1 MTSSVVV
8 SVTLPIAIVAIIFI
22 VLVFCS
28 PRSQDDRRSWYEF
41 GVFLPEL
48 LWRRITGAPPPRRF
62 QGRQRR
68 RRKVEGLT
76 KTEIRMAC
84 PEVVFRGTRRPSE
97 IVTSGLRFERKG
109 PIQTDQQSYLGNDS
123 VERVSNVS
131 VNSSEVVL
139 QGFET
144 PRLGPLSE
152 KVPKDSEKREVLES
166 VGIPLVETEE
176 IKPILEDG
184 AEVCREKRSSSKDSS
199 RSARNSET
207 LSLVHV
213 PAAPG
218 HIFQFVLPLRWVT
231 HETEPVEPYH
241 VAEKEGVVLGSFY
254 IPDDMCAVCLDP
266 VMPGVKLRVLQCRH
280 AFHSPCI
287 EQWLRSANRCPLCN
301 TPPIPVF
308 EEEDMEEDSLECQIV
323 TALGNPGRATYWQ
336 SSAYRAVVK
345 SYNARCWLQESE
357 TT

>member
-1 MTSSVVV
+1 MTDSVVV
-8 SVTLPIAIVAIIFI
+8 SVTLPIVIVAVIFI
-22 VLVFCS
+22 LLAFCS
-28 PRSQDDRRSWYEF
+28 PTPQDERRSWYEF

-48 LWRRITGAPPPRRF
+48 LWRRITGAPPPSRL
-62 QGRQRR
+62 QGRQH
-68 RRKVEGLT
+68 RKRKLEGLT

-84 PEVVFRGTRRPSE
+84 PEVIFRGARRPSE
-97 IVTSGLRFERKG
+97 IVTAGLRFETKG
-109 PIQTDQQSYLGNDS
+109 ASHSQQQMVCDNDS
-123 VERVSNVS
+123 AQKLSQVS
-131 VNSSEVVL
+131 VNSSDVVL
-139 QGFET
+139 QGFGDANSTTLPHKGCLE
-144 PRLGPLSE
+144 LE
-152 KVPKDSEKREVLES
+152 KSRELES
-166 VGIPLVETEE
+166 PGVLNLESEE
-176 IKPILEDG
+176 IKPAIEEDSECYTG
-184 AEVCREKRSSSKDSS
+184 KRSSSKESS
-199 RSARNSET
+199 RSARNSDA

-231 HETEPVEPYH
+231 HETEPTEPYQ

-301 TPPIPVF
+301 TPPIPF
-308 EEEDMEEDSLECQIV
+308 FDEADMEESSLEYQLDV
-323 TALGNPGRATYWQ
+323 TLGDRSRATYWK
-336 SSAYRAVVK
+336 SSAYRTIVK
-345 SYNARCWLQESE
+345 SYNARCWLYETE

>member
-48 LWRRITGAPPPRRF
+48 LWRRITGAPPPSRF
-62 QGRQRR
+62 QGRQGRK
-68 RRKVEGLT
+68 RKVEGLT

-84 PEVVFRGTRRPSE
+84 PEVVFRGTRHPSE
-97 IVTSGLRFERKG
+97 IVTAGLRFERKG
-109 PIQTDQQSYLGNDS
+109 TAQTNQKSLPCNDS
-123 VERVSNVS
+123 SERVSS
-131 VNSSEVVL
+131 APVNSSEVIL
-139 QGFET
+139 QGFESA
-144 PRLGPLSE
+144 RFGPVSHTGHKVFE
-152 KVPKDSEKREVLES
+152 KQEGVES
-166 VGIPLVETEE
+166 FGIPTIETDE
-176 IKPILEDG
+176 IKPIVEDG
-184 AEVCREKRSSSKDSS
+184 TEMFAEKRNSSKDSS
-199 RSARNSET
+199 RSTRNSEA

-231 HETEPVEPYH
+231 HETEPLEPYQ
-241 VAEKEGVVLGSFY
+241 VAEKEGIVLGSFY
-254 IPDDMCAVCLDP
+254 IPDEMCAVCLDP
-266 VMPGVKLRVLQCRH
+266 IMPGVKLRVLQCRH

-308 EEEDMEEDSLECQIV
+308 EEEDMEEDSLECQ
-323 TALGNPGRATYWQ
+323 LGVSLGDPSRATYWQ
-336 SSAYRAVVK
+336 SSAYRTVVK
-345 SYNARCWLQESE
+345 SYNARCWLQEFE